1 MSASAIQLKAWPSML
16 PALRGGLEGALAQGF
31 GGIGAALPGGQ
42 QRFDEQRQPV
52 VGLAE
57 DDRRAPPG
65 EHVGPQCLAVEGFP
79 VHLGHRQGR
88 GVEFGGHVELVEGAL
103 PLPLHGQ
110 QLKRKMRS
118 AASPGLAR
126 TALWRSWRASSTLL
140 PDGTF
145 CSLDWVHGVGPG
157 LVQPMRW
164 C

>member
-1 MSASAIQLKAWPSML
+1 ML
-16 PALRGGLEGALAQGF
+16 
-31 GGIGAALPGGQ
+31 
-42 QRFDEQRQPV
+42 QRS
-52 VGLAE
+52 
-57 DDRRAPPG
+57 RRAPPG

-88 GVEFGGHVELVEGAL
+88 RVEFGGHVELVEGAL

-110 QLKRKMRS
+110 QLKEEDAQRRV
-118 AASPGLAR
+118 AGAGAHG
-126 TALWRSWRASSTLL
+126 ALEELEGFIDAPL